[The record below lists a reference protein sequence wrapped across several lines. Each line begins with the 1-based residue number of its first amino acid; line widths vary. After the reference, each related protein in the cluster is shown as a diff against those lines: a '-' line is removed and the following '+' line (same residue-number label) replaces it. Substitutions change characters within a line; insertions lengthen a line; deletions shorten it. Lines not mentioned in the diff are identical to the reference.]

1 MHLLKTGMDN
11 KLIKAKDTA
20 GVIAP
25 PPLIFLSGLLL
36 GGIVQWFNRLY
47 IFSAEYLF
55 TARIFGAL
63 LIVFGLGVILIA
75 RSKMQKAQTNI
86 EPWKPTNAIIS
97 DGIYSYSRNPI
108 YVSLILIYLGVASIF
123 NAVWLL
129 PPLALVLIAMQ
140 YGVILREERYLKTK
154 FGDEYSGYMKNV
166 RRWI

>member
-1 MHLLKTGMDN
+1 
-11 KLIKAKDTA
+11 
-20 GVIAP
+20 
-25 PPLIFLSGLLL
+25 
-36 GGIVQWFNRLY
+36 
-47 IFSAEYLF
+47 
-55 TARIFGAL
+55 
-63 LIVFGLGVILIA
+63 
-75 RSKMQKAQTNI
+75 MQKAQTNI